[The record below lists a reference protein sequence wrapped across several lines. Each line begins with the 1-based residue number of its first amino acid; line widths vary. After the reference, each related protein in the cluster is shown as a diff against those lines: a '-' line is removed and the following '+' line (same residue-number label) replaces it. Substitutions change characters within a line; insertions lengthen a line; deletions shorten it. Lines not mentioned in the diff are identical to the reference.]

1 MINHLGINPV
11 RGGRPPRD
19 NKIIKDDIAI
29 MGDLFQVRDKD
40 SVEVV
45 EEKIRSKNIEEV
57 MII

>member
-1 MINHLGINPV
+1 MIIHLGINPV

-19 NKIIKDDIAI
+19 NKVTKDDIAI
-29 MGDLFQVRDKD
+29 IGDLFQVKDKD